1 MMKESL
7 QVGRRLSALDHRQD
21 QHREFFRGRLP
32 RSRAASAPTSLIISI
47 CAVATVLIASG
58 VGSAS
63 AQNSA
68 PAQNSAS
75 APATQDPRARCSQ
88 LLAYYDRYGSSRGED
103 SSGTRH
109 IARMGAGI
117 DCDHGRYEMGIK
129 EMEDL
134 LASKKFPVP
143 PPCSE
148 DRRQAT
154 ELPGSNGGCS

>member
-7 QVGRRLSALDHRQD
+7 QAGRRLSALDHRQD
-21 QHREFFRGRLP
+21 ERREFRRGRLP
-32 RSRAASAPTSLIISI
+32 RSRAAASMPLIISI
-47 CAVATVLIASG
+47 CAVASVLIASG
-58 VGSAS
+58 AGSAS
-63 AQNSA
+63 AQSSA

-75 APATQDPRARCSQ
+75 ASATREPKARCAQ

-109 IARMGAGI
+109 IARMGAGV

-129 EMEDL
+129 AMEDL

-148 DRRQAT
+148 DRRQAS